1 MKSYIRILILGFL
14 SWFIPYIASFL
25 FFSRQGVLQIDQGL
39 FKSIMVVVGNLSG
52 VWLLAIYF
60 KRETGDYLRKGVLV
74 GLIWLAMNWVLDFAA
89 LLPLSHQP
97 LRDYM
102 YQIGLRYLAIPII
115 SIGMSYALQRRA
127 G

>member
-14 SWFIPYIASFL
+14 SWFIPYVASFL

-60 KRETGDYLRKGVLV
+60 RRETGDYLRKGVLV

-115 SIGMSYALQRRA
+115 SIGMGYALQRRA